1 MKRDFLDMTDLSPPE
16 IDALL
21 DLADDLRDRTAPP
34 ALADALH
41 RRVLAMVFLDPSLRT
56 RTSFEVAMH
65 LHGGHAVV
73 LEPGRGSWPLETR
86 RGAVMDGSSVEHI
99 ADAARVLGRYADAL
113 AVRAFPKGDDWSVER
128 QDRLIRDFA
137 AYCERPVIN
146 LESAR
151 RHPCQGL
158 ADALTLRQKLGQG
171 TDRGRGH
178 GGGALRGRRFV
189 LSWAYHP
196 KPLPTAV
203 PASAALAAAHLG
215 MEVVLAHPPGYELD
229 PEDLGAIT
237 ATSAAA
243 GGSVRIEHDPDA
255 ALEGAEAVYVKS
267 WGALGAFGRPQE
279 EALLRAAH
287 RGWTLG
293 PERMRRTLGGRGVVM
308 HCLPVRRNVE
318 VLDEVLDGPS
328 SAVVDQA
335 ENRLHVQRALL
346 IHLLTGPLTTGTPR
360 APSARKEAP

>member
-1 MKRDFLDMTDLSPPE
+1 MKRDFLDMTDLAPAE

-21 DLADDLRDRTAPP
+21 DQAEQLQQGTASRDLG
-34 ALADALH
+34 DALH
-41 RRVLAMVFLDPSLRT
+41 RRVLAMIFFDPSLRT

-65 LHGGHAVV
+65 LHGGHALV

-86 RGAVMDGSSVEHI
+86 RGAVMDGTTVEHI

-113 AVRAFPKGDDWSVER
+113 AVRAFPKGTDWSVER
-128 QDRLIRDFA
+128 EDRLIRDFA
-137 AYCERPVIN
+137 EYCEKPVIN
-146 LESAR
+146 LESVR

-158 ADALTLRQKLGQG
+158 ADALTLRQKLGPKKE
-171 TDRGRGH
+171 
-178 GGGALRGRRFV
+178 ALRGRRFV
-189 LSWAYHP
+189 LTWAYHP

-229 PEDLGAIT
+229 GDDL
-237 ATSAAA
+237 AALHA
-243 GGSVRIEHDPDA
+243 SCAASGGSLRIEHDPDA

-267 WGALGAFGRPQE
+267 WGALGAFGRPAD
-279 EALLRAAH
+279 EAVLRAPH
-287 RGWTLG
+287 RHWTFST
-293 PERMRRTLGGRGVVM
+293 ERLRRTRDGRAVVM

-318 VLDEVLDGPS
+318 VQDAVLDGPS

-346 IHLLTGPLTTGTPR
+346 LHLLTGP
-360 APSARKEAP
+360 SARSQKETT

>member
-1 MKRDFLDMTDLSPPE
+1 VKRDFLDMTDLAPSE

-21 DLADDLRDRTAPP
+21 DLAEQLAHGTADKG
-34 ALADALH
+34 LADALH
-41 RRVLAMVFLDPSLRT
+41 RRVLAMIFFDPSLRT

-86 RGAVMDGSSVEHI
+86 RGAIMDGATVEHI

-113 AVRAFPKGDDWSVER
+113 AVRAFPKGTDWSVER
-128 QDRLIRDFA
+128 EDRLIRDFA
-137 AYCERPVIN
+137 EYCEKPVIN
-146 LESAR
+146 LESVR

-158 ADALTLRQKLGQG
+158 ADALTLRQKLGPQ
-171 TDRGRGH
+171 H
-178 GGGALRGRRFV
+178 GPKKEALRGRRFV
-189 LSWAYHP
+189 LTWAYHP

-215 MEVVLAHPPGYELD
+215 MEVVVAHPPGYELD
-229 PEDLGAIT
+229 GDDVAALRST
-237 ATSAAA
+237 CAAA
-243 GGSVRIEHDPDA
+243 GGSLHIEHDPAA
-255 ALEGAEAVYVKS
+255 ALDGAEAVYVKS
-267 WGALGAFGRPQE
+267 WGALGAFGRPAE
-279 EALLRAAH
+279 EAALRAPL
-287 RGWTLG
+287 RSWTFGTEHL
-293 PERMRRTLGGRGVVM
+293 RRTRGGSAVVM

-318 VLDEVLDGPS
+318 VVDAVLDGPS

-346 IHLLTGPLTTGTPR
+346 LHLLTGPLARTSKETT
-360 APSARKEAP
+360 

>member
-1 MKRDFLDMTDLSPPE
+1 MKRDFLDMTDLPPSE

-21 DLADDLRDRTAPP
+21 DLADDLKDGTASPT
-34 ALADALH
+34 LGDALH

-73 LEPGRGSWPLETR
+73 LEPGKGSWPLETR
-86 RGAVMDGSSVEHI
+86 RGAVMDGSTVEHL

-113 AVRAFPKGDDWSVER
+113 AVRSFPKGDDWSAER

-158 ADALTLRQKLGQG
+158 ADALTLRQKLGARSDG
-171 TDRGRGH
+171 EARRGGH
-178 GGGALRGRRFV
+178 RLRGRRFV
-189 LSWAYHP
+189 LTWAYHP

-215 MEVVLAHPPGYELD
+215 MQVVLAHPPGYELD
-229 PEDLGAIT
+229 PEDLDAIT
-237 ATSAAA
+237 ASCAAS
-243 GGSVRIEHDPDA
+243 GGSLHIEHDPDA
-255 ALEGAEAVYVKS
+255 ALDGAEAVYVKS

-279 EALLRAAH
+279 EARLRAGH
-287 RGWTLG
+287 RDWTLG
-293 PERMRRTLGGRGVVM
+293 PSRMRRTCDGRGVVM

-318 VLDEVLDGPS
+318 VLDEVLDGPN

-346 IHLLTGPLTTGTPR
+346 IRLLGRPLADGPR
-360 APSARKEAP
+360 NKEAT